1 MTDTWTATSGS
12 RTRLRG
18 GILALLVVC
27 SLLVGASGPAAAAD
41 HTGSES
47 AFIVD
52 LEDDGDATVTLRLTY
67 DLDDDAERS
76 AFASLRNDS
85 TTRADLRDR
94 FASRMRSVANDTA
107 ATVERDQSIDASSID
122 ITTTS
127 GTNADAT
134 AADGDTNGTGVAAL
148 SVRWAGLAA
157 TNEGTLTL
165 TEPFASGFTTDH
177 RFVVTGPDGYAAT
190 AVTPDGSTV
199 ENETYV
205 WDGGTNLEGFEMV
218 LEPTDGSDA
227 DTTAD
232 EVTDDDATVGSA
244 PGFGTGAAVAA
255 LAALTVVLRA
265 RRARDQ
271 K

>member
-18 GILALLVVC
+18 GILTLLVVC
-27 SLLVGASGPAAAAD
+27 SLFVGASGPAAAAD
-41 HTGSES
+41 HTEAES

-85 TTRADLRDR
+85 TARADLRDR

-107 ATVERDQSIDASSID
+107 ATVERDQSVDEASID
-122 ITTTS
+122 ITTAS
-127 GTNADAT
+127 GTDADTTDA
-134 AADGDTNGTGVAAL
+134 DTNGTGVAAL
-148 SVRWAGLAA
+148 SVRWTGLAA
-157 TNEGTLTL
+157 TDEGTLTL

-177 RFVVTGPDGYAAT
+177 QFVVTSPDGYATT
-190 AVTPDGSTV
+190 AVTPGASTV
-199 ENETYV
+199 ENGTYV

-232 EVTDDDATVGSA
+232 EATDDDATAGSV
-244 PGFGTGAAVAA
+244 PGFGIGAAVAA

-265 RRARDQ
+265 RRARDH
-271 K
+271 